1 VLYVLLRFKGFM
13 LLYLK
18 AVIVVVDSVKIS
30 KLIPFAHALF
40 GRDLSY
46 LDDSSSDGFVF
57 V

>member
-1 VLYVLLRFKGFM
+1 M

-30 KLIPFAHALF
+30 KLIPFAPTLF
-40 GRDLSY
+40 RRDLSY